1 MPRGILVD
9 EPRQFLLRALKAAID
24 ASLPAQRVKAFLPEP
39 RAGRTIV
46 IGAGKAA
53 ASMAAAVEEHWV
65 GPLSGLFT
73 DDAPKL
79 ELAEKAIASLR
90 KRMTSVEEES
100 ARMSGVANQSAATT
114 HQLTSLE
121 EAFRKSAKN
130 LTIRSATTAVLLRKE
145 TARANELAGKVAALE
160 AALEQVTDA
169 LLQRK
174 VI

>member
-1 MPRGILVD
+1 VD

-24 ASLPAQRVKAFLPEP
+24 AALPAQRVKAFLPEP

-46 IGAGKAA
+46 IGAGK
-53 ASMAAAVEEHWV
+53 AAVEEHWV

-90 KRMTSVEEES
+90 KRMTSLEEES

-160 AALEQVTDA
+160 AALEQLTDA